1 MLLALAGCG
10 SNKREETGGCKIWY
24 MNQAETKL
32 EAESKELQADTT
44 DGQIRELI
52 ELLRDSPENEKL
64 KPVLPED
71 VRINDYE
78 LENNQLYLDFSVE
91 YQEMQRVYEVLC
103 RAAYVRTF
111 CQIPGIEY
119 VGFRVEGEPLL
130 ETHGKAV
137 GLMNADQFIE
147 SAGEEV
153 SAYKTADLTLYYT
166 NETGDKLVEQRVA
179 MEYDS
184 NIALEKLIVERLI
197 AGPPFEGAYPTIPT
211 NTKLVSISIKDKICY
226 VNLDEGFLETG
237 YNVAENIPIYSIV
250 NSIVDNT
257 DAVKVQ
263 FSINGESNRVNEKTA
278 AGLSDATALSH
289 PAADTCGSDD
299 SVRRYCGK
307 MQRAGDGNRHL
318 PAASEGKHAAYAG
331 RLPDRKQRICTA
343 CRSVTRNSY

>member
-1 MLLALAGCG
+1 M
-10 SNKREETGGCKIWY
+10 
-24 MNQAETKL
+24 
-32 EAESKELQADTT
+32 
-44 DGQIRELI
+44 
-52 ELLRDSPENEKL
+52 
-64 KPVLPED
+64 
-71 VRINDYE
+71 
-78 LENNQLYLDFSVE
+78 
-91 YQEMQRVYEVLC
+91 C

-130 ETHGKAV
+130 ETHGKEV

-263 FSINGESNRVNEKTA
+263 FSINGESNRVYRETINFNTIFEKNEE
-278 AGLSDATALSH
+278 L
-289 PAADTCGSDD
+289 
-299 SVRRYCGK
+299 VE
-307 MQRAGDGNRHL
+307 Q
-318 PAASEGKHAAYAG
+318 
-331 RLPDRKQRICTA
+331 
-343 CRSVTRNSY
+343 

>member
-1 MLLALAGCG
+1 MKKWFIRFLLMCMLMALAGCG

-263 FSINGESNRVNEKTA
+263 FSINGESNRVYRETINFNTIFEKNEE
-278 AGLSDATALSH
+278 L
-289 PAADTCGSDD
+289 
-299 SVRRYCGK
+299 VE
-307 MQRAGDGNRHL
+307 Q
-318 PAASEGKHAAYAG
+318 
-331 RLPDRKQRICTA
+331 
-343 CRSVTRNSY
+343 

>member
-1 MLLALAGCG
+1 
-10 SNKREETGGCKIWY
+10 
-24 MNQAETKL
+24 
-32 EAESKELQADTT
+32 
-44 DGQIRELI
+44 
-52 ELLRDSPENEKL
+52 
-64 KPVLPED
+64 
-71 VRINDYE
+71 
-78 LENNQLYLDFSVE
+78 
-91 YQEMQRVYEVLC
+91 MQRVYEVLC

-130 ETHGKAV
+130 ETHGKEV

-226 VNLDEGFLETG
+226 DTWTRDFWRP
-237 YNVAENIPIYSIV
+237 AIMWPRISIYSIV

-257 DAVKVQ
+257 DAVKVRSASMERATGSIGKLSTLIQ
-263 FSINGESNRVNEKTA
+263 FLRKMRSWWNNEKTA